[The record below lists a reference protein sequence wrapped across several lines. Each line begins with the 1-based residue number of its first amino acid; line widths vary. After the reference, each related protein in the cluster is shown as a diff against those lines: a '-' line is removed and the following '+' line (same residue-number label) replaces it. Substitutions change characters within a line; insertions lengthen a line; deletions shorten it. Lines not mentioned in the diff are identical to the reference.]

1 MSARI
6 LVVDDLEANRRLL
19 EAKLGADYYDVL
31 TAQRGE
37 EAVQLAKREKP
48 DLILLDVM
56 MPGGIDGYE
65 ACRRLKTMPE
75 TRHIPVVILTTL
87 DDRENKLRG
96 LQAGAEE
103 FLTKPFDD
111 VQLMAR
117 VKSLLALKIVGDELR
132 AREANGRRLGVI
144 GDDAFADPL
153 ERHRAIAGNV
163 LVVDDN
169 ATQIKRIK
177 AALGEEHRVTMLGE
191 ADAVAAPDLV
201 VVSVTAKSF
210 DGFRIVARMRSG
222 EPTRHLPILA
232 VVEADD
238 RQRAVRALELGAH
251 DIITR
256 PVDEEELVA
265 RARTL
270 IRRKRYMD
278 ALRARLDQGLEL
290 AITDQLTGLY
300 NRRFLFG
307 QLAPL
312 VQRAQCGGEKVSVM
326 TIDIDHFKRLN
337 DTFGHDAGDSV
348 LRDFAVRLGSNTR
361 PSDFACRMGGEEFV
375 VIMPR
380 TSGDIA
386 CLAAERLRRSVCA
399 SPFAVPGVAEQLEVT
414 VSIGVACA
422 EASDES
428 VETLLKRADDALYE
442 AKRTGRNRVIGR
454 SADHGELN
462 AARSAR

>member
-31 TAQRGE
+31 LAQRGE

-48 DLILLDVM
+48 DLILMDVM

-65 ACRRLKTMPE
+65 ACRRLKSMPE

-87 DDRENKLRG
+87 DDRDNKVRG

-103 FLTKPFDD
+103 FLPKPIDD

-117 VKSLLALKIVGDELR
+117 VKSLIGLKVVIDELR
-132 AREANGRRLGVI
+132 AREASGMRLGVI
-144 GDDAFADPL
+144 GEDLRPDPL
-153 ERHRAIAGNV
+153 DQHRLVAGNV

-169 ATQIKRIK
+169 QTQIKSIK
-177 AALGEEHRVTMLGE
+177 AALGVEHRVTLMGADE
-191 ADAVAAPDLV
+191 AEGPPDLC
-201 VVSVTAKSF
+201 VVSVTSKAF
-210 DGFRIVARMRSG
+210 DGFRVIARMRSG

-232 VVEADD
+232 IVETDD

-251 DIITR
+251 DIINR
-256 PVDEEELVA
+256 PIDEDELVA

-270 IRRKRYMD
+270 MRRKRYMD
-278 ALRARLDQGLEL
+278 ALRNRLDQCLEL

-312 VQRAQCGGEKVSVM
+312 VQRAQCGGEAVSVM

-337 DTFGHDAGDSV
+337 DTYGHDAGDAV
-348 LRDFAVRLGSNTR
+348 LRDFAVRLGTNTR
-361 PSDFACRMGGEEFV
+361 PSDFACRLGGEEFV

-380 TSGDIA
+380 TTGDIA

-399 SPFAVPGVAEQLEVT
+399 SPFTIPGVPEPLDVT
-414 VSIGVACA
+414 VSIGVACS
-422 EASDES
+422 EATDES
-428 VETLLKRADDALYE
+428 VETLLKRADEGLYE
-442 AKRTGRNRVIGR
+442 AKRSGRNRVIGKTATR
-454 SADHGELN
+454 
-462 AARSAR
+462 AA